1 MTETLYWITRL
12 DGLNVFFI
20 VSTVITSF
28 IVIFGIMGR
37 FIHGKQDFGKPFN
50 RIMKYG
56 VPTLLISIMALIFV
70 PTTKDA
76 IMIYGVGSTIDYLKQ
91 NETAKELPDKC
102 IEVLDAYIE
111 SLNKKDTQK

>member
-1 MTETLYWITRL
+1 MIETLYWITRL
-12 DGLNVFFI
+12 DGLNTFFI
-20 VSTVITSF
+20 VSTFITSL

-37 FIHGKQDFGKPFN
+37 LIHGKQDFNKPFN

-56 VPTLLISIMALIFV
+56 VPTLLISIAVLIFV

-76 IMIYGVGSTIDYLKQ
+76 LMIYGVGSTLEYIKQ
-91 NETAKELPDKC
+91 NETVKELPDKC

-111 SLNKKDTQK
+111 SLNQKKTK